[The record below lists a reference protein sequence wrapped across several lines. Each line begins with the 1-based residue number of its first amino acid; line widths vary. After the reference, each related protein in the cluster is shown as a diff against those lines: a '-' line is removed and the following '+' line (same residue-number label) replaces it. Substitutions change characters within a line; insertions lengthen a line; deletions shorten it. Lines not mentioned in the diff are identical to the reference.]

1 MHNIVVIDIGGT
13 AIKYGLVDAE
23 GHLRDKG
30 SRPTLAREEGGAGIV
45 AKAIDIVQAYQQ
57 HFYVDAVGI
66 DTAGVVRPGEEG
78 EIVFAGPDS
87 FPGYSGT
94 QLGQAVR
101 EAAGLPCVVENDVNA
116 AALGEYAEG
125 AARGAR
131 SAFMVTVGTG
141 VGGCFIMD
149 GKIWHGASYSAGEL
163 GFLRVHGEQRI
174 FEELASTRALIQA
187 AAFTHNVSPAELTGE
202 QVFRWARQGDAD
214 AMAAILQWC
223 DNLTEGLAAVAC
235 LLNPEVI
242 VLGGGVMA
250 QRQLLA
256 PLLTQRFEARVPE
269 AMRAHTR
276 ITFAMLGNDAG
287 LRGAWH
293 LAKKYRLK

>member
-1 MHNIVVIDIGGT
+1 MHNIVAIDIGGT
-13 AIKYGLVDAE
+13 AIKYALIDAA
-23 GHLRDKG
+23 GKVVAQD
-30 SRPTLAREEGGAGIV
+30 SQPTRAREDSGAGIV
-45 AKAIDIVQAYQQ
+45 AKAIAIVQAYQE

-66 DTAGVVRPGEEG
+66 DTAGIVAPGEAG
-78 EIVFAGPDS
+78 EIVFAGEAS

-94 QLGQAVR
+94 QLGAAVR
-101 EAAGLPCVVENDVNA
+101 EATGLPCVVENDVNA
-116 AALGEYAEG
+116 AALGEYLEG
-125 AARGAR
+125 AARGAH

-141 VGGCFIMD
+141 VGGCFIVD
-149 GKIWHGASYSAGEL
+149 GHIWHGASCSAGEL

-174 FEELASTRALIQA
+174 FEEIASTRALVQA
-187 AAFTHNVSPAELTGE
+187 AAYSHHVSPAELTGE
-202 QVFRWARQGDAD
+202 QVFRWARTGDAD

-256 PLLTQRFEARVPE
+256 PLLTQRFEARVPA
-269 AMRAHTR
+269 AMRSHTR
-276 ITFAMLGNDAG
+276 LAFATLGNAAG

-293 LAKKYRLK
+293 LAKAKL